1 MANNTLKTR
10 IYIRNDSAAK
20 WAETNPTL
28 GKGEIGI
35 ELGTAASGNKIKIG
49 DGKTSWKD
57 LGYTWDKK
65 VIDDAIAAASTA
77 ENTHFENDLVF
88 TQEFGKYKPDSTGS
102 VTIPT
107 KSDNM
112 SVADLL
118 LGAFAEEKQPTIVN
132 PDMTLTTS
140 GSVSGEVGT
149 TFAAPSATA
158 KVTTGSF
165 EFGSKVGS
173 VVYKDTGTGITFNS
187 ITVNCTNTSTT
198 ASSTSKNDPVTC
210 GSGWTGDNLK
220 FTDAVKTC
228 NFSATAS
235 YPSSSRTP
243 VTNLGKE
250 AASTITAGTLTKTA
264 SMTATGYRCWFTYV
278 GTDVVSAVDSPFI
291 RKGVNRNNAKN
302 ATNIDLVIA
311 AGTKRVVIALPAIT
325 GYTKRLKS
333 VIDVDGMGLDVMSNF
348 TQSTISVQGANSY
361 EAKDYVVYV
370 AENENGLAATTYRC
384 TIG

>member
-1 MANNTLKTR
+1 MANTLKTR
-10 IYIRNDSAAK
+10 IYIRNDSAASWTEK
-20 WAETNPTL
+20 NPTL

-35 ELGTAASGNKIKIG
+35 ELGSAASGNKIKVG
-49 DGKTSWKD
+49 DGRTAWNN
-57 LGYTWDKK
+57 LGYTWDKA
-65 VIDDAIAAASTA
+65 VIDAAIAAASTA

-132 PDMTLTTS
+132 PSMTLTAS
-140 GSVSGEVGT
+140 GNASGEVGT

-158 KVTTGSF
+158 KVATGSF
-165 EFGSKVGS
+165 EFGSKVGAT
-173 VVYKDTGTGITFNS
+173 VYKDTATGITFNS
-187 ITVNCTNTSTT
+187 ISVTCTNTSTT

-220 FTDAVKTC
+220 FTDEAKTC
-228 NFSATAS
+228 SFSATAS
-235 YPSSSRTP
+235 YPSSPRTP
-243 VTNLGKE
+243 VTNLGHE
-250 AASTITAGTLTKTA
+250 ADSTITAGTITKTA
-264 SMTATGYRCWFTYV
+264 SMTATGYRCWFTYA
-278 GTDVVSAVDSPFI
+278 GTDATSAVDSAFI
-291 RKGVNRNNAKN
+291 RKGTNKGNAKSAAN
-302 ATNIDLVIA
+302 VDIAIA
-311 AGTKRVVIALPAIT
+311 AGTKRVVIALPAVA

-333 VIDVDGMGLDVMSNF
+333 VIDVDGMGLDVIGNF
-348 TQSTISVQGANSY
+348 TQSTISVQGANSC

-370 AENENGLAATTYRC
+370 AENVNGLAATTYRC